1 MKRFVALLA
10 LMVGPVAGFAP
21 AADAMGVA
29 ACTITGTMN
38 FAPSAEGPERGA
50 WTIEPAVISCQGLFR
65 AKHRITGPGAFTGSG
80 TYAEA
85 AGGTGTCLHS
95 IGTGQV
101 DYVIPTSEATIR
113 IQEPHDFV
121 FAGAGAF
128 TTPSLRGTFE
138 VGPPYD
144 GDCVTEPVT
153 KATFIAQ
160 AVLVR
165 LNGLD
170 H

>member
-1 MKRFVALLA
+1 MRSLAALLGLVLPA
-10 LMVGPVAGFAP
+10 VPGLAP
-21 AADAMGVA
+21 AAHAMGA
-29 ACTITGTMN
+29 GGCTITGTIN
-38 FAPSAEGPERGA
+38 FAPGPAGAERGR

-65 AKHRITGPGAFTGSG
+65 AKHRITGPGAFIGSG
-80 TYAEA
+80 TYAEVSD
-85 AGGTGTCLHS
+85 GTGTCLHS
-95 IGTGQV
+95 IGSGQV
-101 DYVIPTSEATIR
+101 DYLIPTSEATVR
-113 IQEPHDFV
+113 IQEPHEFV

-138 VGPPYD
+138 GTPPYD

-153 KATFIAQ
+153 RATFVAQ
-160 AVLVR
+160 ALMLR